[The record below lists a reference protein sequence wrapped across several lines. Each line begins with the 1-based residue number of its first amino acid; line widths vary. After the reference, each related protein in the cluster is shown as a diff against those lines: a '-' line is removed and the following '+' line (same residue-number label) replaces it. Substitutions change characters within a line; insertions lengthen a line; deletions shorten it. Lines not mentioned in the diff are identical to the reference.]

1 MGLLFGDLLRE
12 DSALVDVNCR
22 VDDFC
27 AISSIT
33 PHEESIPIP
42 IPVGTFCEHHL
53 TASPLPSKL
62 AVSRAPVAQ
71 LDRASDYGSEG

>member
-1 MGLLFGDLLRE
+1 MCFLFGDLLRE
-12 DSALVDVNCR
+12 DSALVDLNCR
-22 VDDFC
+22 VDEFC

-33 PHEESIPIP
+33 PREKSVLIP
-42 IPVGTFCEHHL
+42 IPVVTFCEHHL
-53 TASPLPSKL
+53 TAPPLPSKL